1 MLPITLDIPLRQPE
15 IQYEDLVRSLIES
28 NAKVI
33 GFDVA
38 VDEVPIVD
46 VLDSGDHLID
56 EHEDRLEG
64 ELAERLI
71 EECLE
76 GRPHEIHYQH
86 VEIS

>member
-1 MLPITLDIPLRQPE
+1 MLPVTLDIPFSQSE

-46 VLDSGDHLID
+46 VLDSGDHLVDKD
-56 EHEDRLEG
+56 EDGLEG

-71 EECLE
+71 EE
-76 GRPHEIHYQH
+76 
-86 VEIS
+86 